1 MKKGG
6 MSFLL
11 VIGMAFFF
19 SCTML
24 GNCEAAAPKQITLQ
38 LGHEFPDNH
47 PYHLGAVKFA
57 EVLAQKT
64 NNEIVVQIFPNG
76 TLGKQAQLIDAL
88 AMGTMDFSLTNTIV
102 LEPLESQVSVLSLPY
117 VMRDWDH
124 LFKVVDGEIGEEL
137 NRMLEKKGV
146 TVLAYFKV
154 GEVIINSTKLI
165 KTPDDVS
172 GMKLRVMPG
181 PSMVEVGRVL
191 NAIVTP
197 TAYGEVYT
205 ALQLGTID
213 AQLQSISNAYFGKH
227 QEVAKYMVRSNLS
240 LFLEPLS
247 MSMRTYNRLTP
258 DQRKACKE
266 AAYEAALMQRVM
278 MTQTEQDIIGLLLK
292 EGITITNGDI
302 DQWRARIEPIYAK
315 FPNWLPLIEKVRAVK

>member
-1 MKKGG
+1 MKKGR
-6 MSFLL
+6 FRYLL
-11 VIGMAFFF
+11 VVGLVFLFVCMVIEH
-19 SCTML
+19 S
-24 GNCEAAAPKQITLQ
+24 EAATQRQTTLR
-38 LGHEFPDNH
+38 LGHEFPTDH

-57 EVLAQKT
+57 EVLAKKT
-64 NNEIVVQIFPNG
+64 DNAVAVQIFPNG

-88 AMGTMDFSLTNTIV
+88 AMGTMDFALTNSIV
-102 LEPLESQVSVLSLPY
+102 LEPLEPLVSVLSLPY

-124 LFKVVDGEIGEEL
+124 LFRVVDGEIGQEL
-137 NRMLEKKGV
+137 NGMLEKKGI

-154 GEVIINSTKLI
+154 GEVLINSTKEI

-191 NAIVTP
+191 NAVVTP
-197 TAYGEVYT
+197 IAYGEVYT

-227 QEVAKYMVRSNLS
+227 QEVAKYMIRTNLS

-247 MSMRTYNRLTP
+247 ISMRTYNKLTP
-258 DQRKACKE
+258 DQQKACRE
-266 AAYEAALMQRVM
+266 AAYEAALEQREI
-278 MTQTEQDIIGLLLK
+278 MTRVEREIIELLQK
-292 EGITITNGDI
+292 EGVTITMGDV
-302 DQWRARIEPIYAK
+302 DEWRSRIQPIYAK
-315 FPNWLPLIEKVRAVK
+315 FPGWLPLIEKVRATK

>member
-1 MKKGG
+1 
-6 MSFLL
+6 
-11 VIGMAFFF
+11 
-19 SCTML
+19 
-24 GNCEAAAPKQITLQ
+24 
-38 LGHEFPDNH
+38 
-47 PYHLGAVKFA
+47 
-57 EVLAQKT
+57 
-64 NNEIVVQIFPNG
+64 
-76 TLGKQAQLIDAL
+76 
-88 AMGTMDFSLTNTIV
+88 MDFSLTNTIV